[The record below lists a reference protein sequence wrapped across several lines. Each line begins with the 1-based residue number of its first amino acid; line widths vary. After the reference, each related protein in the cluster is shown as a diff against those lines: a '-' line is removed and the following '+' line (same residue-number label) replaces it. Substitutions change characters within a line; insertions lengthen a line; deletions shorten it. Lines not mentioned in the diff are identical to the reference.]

1 MRRFSKTSVFTMS
14 CVPVANGL
22 IWLAGRLGWGRALAG
37 HWMGLG
43 WPGLGWAGLARAGV
57 GLGLGWAWAGWAALG
72 GAGCWLETDKVPL
85 YRIDSKTPKVDDF

>member
-1 MRRFSKTSVFTMS
+1 MS

-43 WPGLGWAGLARAGV
+43 WL